1 MARNRS
7 NRTKISIPS
16 KYVLLALTIVCIAM
30 MILSFTTDVI
40 SGPLET
46 VAGYTIVPFQKGISQ
61 AGLWLTSRSD
71 SIKRMDELAKENE
84 ELKTQVA
91 DLAIQVNELKQDKY
105 ELSELRQLF
114 ALDEQYSGYDKVGAR
129 VIGKDAGNWFSSF
142 LIDKGKNDGIDVD
155 MNVMAGGGLVGI
167 VTEAGPNWATVKSI
181 IDDNSNL
188 SGMVLSTSDR
198 LIVTGDL
205 ELMNEGYIRFSQLID
220 NEDAVV
226 QGDLVVTSRISN
238 RYLPGISVGYIT
250 QINKDAN
257 NLTKS
262 GYITPI
268 VDFKHLDTVLVIKEL
283 KQQKN

>member
-1 MARNRS
+1 M
-7 NRTKISIPS
+7 
-16 KYVLLALTIVCIAM
+16 
-30 MILSFTTDVI
+30 
-40 SGPLET
+40 
-46 VAGYTIVPFQKGISQ
+46 
-61 AGLWLTSRSD
+61 
-71 SIKRMDELAKENE
+71 
-84 ELKTQVA
+84 
-91 DLAIQVNELKQDKY
+91 
-105 ELSELRQLF
+105 
-114 ALDEQYSGYDKVGAR
+114 
-129 VIGKDAGNWFSSF
+129 IGKDAGNWFSSF

>member
-7 NRTKISIPS
+7 NRTRISIPS
-16 KYVLLALTIVCIAM
+16 KYVLLTLTIVCIAM
-30 MILSFTTDVI
+30 MILSFTTNVI

-46 VAGYTIVPFQKGISQ
+46 VAGYTIVPFQKGIAQ

-71 SIKRMDELAKENE
+71 SIKRMNELAKENE

-91 DLAIQVNELKQDKY
+91 DLTIQVNDLQQDKY

-114 ALDEQYSGYDKVGAR
+114 ALDEQYSDYDKVGAR

-155 MNVMAGGGLVGI
+155 MNVMAGGGLVGL

-188 SGMVLSTSDR
+188 SGMVLSTSDT

-226 QGDLVVTSRISN
+226 QGDQVVTSRISN
-238 RYLPGISVGYIT
+238 KYLPGISVGYIT

-262 GYITPI
+262 GYITPV
-268 VDFKHLDTVLVIKEL
+268 VDFKHLETVLVITEL
-283 KQQKN
+283 KQQKD

>member
-46 VAGYTIVPFQKGISQ
+46 VAGYTIVPFQKGISR

-129 VIGKDAGNWFSSF
+129 MIGKDAGNWFSSF

>member
-7 NRTKISIPS
+7 NRTKFSIPS
-16 KYVLLALTIVCIAM
+16 KYILLALTIVCIAM
-30 MILSFTTDVI
+30 MILSFTTNVI

-46 VAGYTIVPFQKGISQ
+46 VAAYTIVPFQKGIAQ

-71 SIKRMDELAKENE
+71 NIKKMNELAAENE

-91 DLAIQVNELKQDKY
+91 DLTIQINDLQQDKY

-114 ALDEQYSGYDKVGAR
+114 ALDEQYSDYEKIGAR

-142 LIDKGKNDGIDVD
+142 LIDKGTNDGIDVD
-155 MNVMAGGGLVGI
+155 MNVMAGSGLVGI

-188 SGMVLSTSDR
+188 SGMVLSSSDT

-205 ELMNEGYIRFSQLID
+205 ELMDEGYIRFSQLID
-220 NEDAVV
+220 NDDVVV
-226 QGDLVVTSRISN
+226 QGDQIVTSRISN
-238 RYLPGISVGYIT
+238 KYLPGISVGYIT

-262 GYITPI
+262 GYLTPV
-268 VDFKHLDTVLVIKEL
+268 VDFKHLETVLVITEL
-283 KQQKN
+283 KQQRD

>member
-16 KYVLLALTIVCIAM
+16 KYVLLALTIVCITM
-30 MILSFTTDVI
+30 MILSFTTDAI
-40 SGPLET
+40 SGSLET
-46 VAGYTIVPFQKGISQ
+46 VAGYTIVPFQKGISK

-91 DLAIQVNELKQDKY
+91 DLAIQVNDLKQDKY

-167 VTEAGPNWATVKSI
+167 VTESGPNWATVKSI

-220 NEDAVV
+220 NEDVIV

-268 VDFKHLDTVLVIKEL
+268 VDFKHLDTVLVITEL
-283 KQQKN
+283 KQQKD

>member
-16 KYVLLALTIVCIAM
+16 KYVLLTLTIICIAM
-30 MILSFTTDVI
+30 MILSFTTNVI

-46 VAGYTIVPFQKGISQ
+46 VAGYTIVPFQKGIAQ

-71 SIKRMDELAKENE
+71 SIKRMNELAVENE

-91 DLAIQVNELKQDKY
+91 DLTIQVNDLQQDKY

-114 ALDEQYSGYDKVGAR
+114 ALDEQYSDYDKIGAR

-155 MNVMAGGGLVGI
+155 MNVMAGGGIVGI
-167 VTEAGPNWATVKSI
+167 ITEAGPNWATVKSI
-181 IDDNSNL
+181 IDDNSNF
-188 SGMVLSTSDR
+188 SGMILSTSDT

-226 QGDLVVTSRISN
+226 QGDQVVTSRISN
-238 RYLPGISVGYIT
+238 KYLPGISVGYIT

-262 GYITPI
+262 GYITPV
-268 VDFKHLDTVLVIKEL
+268 VDFKHLETVLVITEL
-283 KQQKN
+283 KQQKD

>member
-7 NRTKISIPS
+7 NRTRISIPS
-16 KYVLLALTIVCIAM
+16 KYVLLVLTIVCISM
-30 MILSFTTDVI
+30 MILSFTTNVI

-46 VAGYTIVPFQKGISQ
+46 VAGYTIVPFQKGIAQ

-71 SIKRMDELAKENE
+71 SIKRMNELVKENE
-84 ELKTQVA
+84 ELKNQVT
-91 DLAIQVNELKQDKY
+91 DLTIQVNDLQQDKY

-114 ALDEQYSGYDKVGAR
+114 ALDEQYSDYDKVGAR

-188 SGMVLSTSDR
+188 SGMVLSTSDT

-226 QGDLVVTSRISN
+226 QGDQVVTSHISN
-238 RYLPGISVGYIT
+238 KYLPGISVGYIT
-250 QINKDAN
+250 QIKKDAN

-262 GYITPI
+262 GYIAPI
-268 VDFKHLDTVLVIKEL
+268 VDFKHLETVLVITEL
-283 KQQKN
+283 KQQKD

>member
-46 VAGYTIVPFQKGISQ
+46 VAGYTIVPFQKGISR

>member
-7 NRTKISIPS
+7 NRTKFSIPS
-16 KYVLLALTIVCIAM
+16 KYILLALTIVCITM
-30 MILSFTTDVI
+30 MILSFTTNVI

-46 VAGYTIVPFQKGISQ
+46 IGAYTIVPFQKGIAQ
-61 AGLWLTSRSD
+61 AGLWLTNRSD
-71 SIKRMDELAKENE
+71 SIKKMNELVAENE
-84 ELKTQVA
+84 QLKSQMA
-91 DLAIQVNELKQDKY
+91 DLTIQINDLQQDKY

-114 ALDEQYSGYDKVGAR
+114 ALDEQYSDYEKIGAR

-142 LIDKGKNDGIDVD
+142 LIDKGTNDGIDVD
-155 MNVMAGGGLVGI
+155 MNVMAGSGLVGI

-181 IDDNSNL
+181 IDDTSNL
-188 SGMVLSTSDR
+188 SGMVLSSSDT

-205 ELMNEGYIRFSQLID
+205 ELMDEGYIRFSQLID
-220 NEDAVV
+220 KDDVVV
-226 QGDLVVTSRISN
+226 QGDQIVTSRISN

-262 GYITPI
+262 GYITPV
-268 VDFKHLDTVLVIKEL
+268 VDFKHLETVLVITEQ
-283 KQQKN
+283 KQQRD

>member
-7 NRTKISIPS
+7 NRTRISIPS
-16 KYVLLALTIVCIAM
+16 KYVLLTLTIVCIAM
-30 MILSFTTDVI
+30 MILSFTTNVI

-46 VAGYTIVPFQKGISQ
+46 VAGYTIVPFQKGIAQ

-71 SIKRMDELAKENE
+71 SIKRMNELAKENE

-91 DLAIQVNELKQDKY
+91 DLTIQVNDLQQDKY

-114 ALDEQYSGYDKVGAR
+114 ALDEQYSDYDKVGAR

-142 LIDKGKNDGIDVD
+142 LIDKGKNDGVDVD

-167 VTEAGPNWATVKSI
+167 ITEAGPNWATVKSI

-188 SGMVLSTSDR
+188 SGMVLSTSDT

-226 QGDLVVTSRISN
+226 QGDQVVTSRISN
-238 RYLPGISVGYIT
+238 KYLPGISVGYIT

-268 VDFKHLDTVLVIKEL
+268 VDFKHLETVLVITEL
-283 KQQKN
+283 KQQKD

>member
-1 MARNRS
+1 MSRNRS

-16 KYVLLALTIVCIAM
+16 KYILLALTIICISM
-30 MILSFTTDVI
+30 MIISFTTDII

-71 SIKRMDELAKENE
+71 NMKKMNELAAENE

-91 DLAIQVNELKQDKY
+91 DLTIQINDLQQDKY

-114 ALDEQYSGYDKVGAR
+114 ALDEQYSDYEKVGAR
-129 VIGKDAGNWFSSF
+129 VIGKDAGNWFSTF
-142 LIDKGKNDGIDVD
+142 LIDKGTDDGLDVD
-155 MNVMAGGGLVGI
+155 MNVMAGSGLVGI
-167 VTEAGPNWATVKSI
+167 ITEAGPNWSTVKSI

-188 SGMVLSTSDR
+188 SGMVLSTSDT

-205 ELMNEGYIRFSQLID
+205 ELMNAGYIRFSQLID
-220 NEDAVV
+220 TDDAVV
-226 QGDLVVTSRISN
+226 QGDQIVTSHISN
-238 RYLPGISVGYIT
+238 KYLPGISVGYIT

-262 GYITPI
+262 GYITPV
-268 VDFKHLDTVLVIKEL
+268 VDFKHLETVLVLKDL
-283 KQQKN
+283 KQQKK